1 MMRISKSPQER
12 KQEIIEAALE
22 LFMSQGYE
30 KTSISMIVERVGVA
44 QGLFYYYFK
53 SKEDVFQEAM
63 QFYTD
68 RLATEVIGDLLAPEA
83 ASIFERFSA
92 VIEHLS
98 SMFEASD
105 LVFNSD
111 LNTGLVKEIDIQLS
125 YYFSVTLVE
134 PVAALISLLGEKIGQ
149 SLGDVN
155 QLSAF
160 VVFGI
165 FGLLHGHHDIG
176 HQRMPTPEFLATL
189 LARTI
194 GVDVAMLLKEKIEI
208 PEGQI

>member
-30 KTSISMIVERVGVA
+30 KTSIAMIVERVGVA

-125 YYFSVTLVE
+125 Y
-134 PVAALISLLGEKIGQ
+134 
-149 SLGDVN
+149 
-155 QLSAF
+155 
-160 VVFGI
+160 
-165 FGLLHGHHDIG
+165 
-176 HQRMPTPEFLATL
+176 
-189 LARTI
+189 
-194 GVDVAMLLKEKIEI
+194 
-208 PEGQI
+208 